1 MYKGKKVLVTG
12 GTGLVGRELVELLV
26 KSGAIVTSISM
37 DEDNFEKSWNVN
49 HVVGDLRDINVCMEI
64 CKIKNIFFI
73 LQV

>member
-49 HVVGDLRDINVCMEI
+49 HVVGDLETSTFVWKFV
-64 CKIKNIFFI
+64 KIKNIFFI
-73 LQV
+73 LQA